1 MARKSRVCAVSYL
14 NTAPLVWGMTHGP
27 QQGVFDLSFEL
38 PSVCADRL
46 RAGSVDVGLIPVIE
60 LARQPETA
68 VAPGCAIACAGPVR
82 SILLVAGKPFG
93 EIESFAADTGS
104 RTSVVLAQIIAARR
118 YGRRPAAL
126 PHAPLLD
133 EMLAAADAALVIGN
147 PALRLDPKM
156 DSWRG
161 RPVHVY
167 DLGAEWEEMTGLP
180 MVFAV
185 WAARP
190 HAANESLAEAL
201 SASAA
206 YGRARIDEIVRV
218 ESARLGFPPELV
230 RTYLT
235 EHIRFDLGEREC
247 AAMRLYLQLA
257 AELGF
262 AAPRPDI
269 PFLAPRAAAVQQE

>member
-27 QQGVFDLSFEL
+27 QRGVFDLSFEL

-46 RAGSVDVGLIPVIE
+46 RAGSADIGLIPAIE

-82 SILLVAGKPFG
+82 SILLVAKKPFDA
-93 EIESFAADTGS
+93 IASLAADTGS
-104 RTSVVLAQIIAARR
+104 RTSVVLAQIIAARQ
-118 YGRRPAAL
+118 YGRRPAVY
-126 PHAPLLD
+126 PHPPLLD
-133 EMLAAADAALVIGN
+133 AMLEAADAALIIGN

-156 DSWRG
+156 AVRGG

-167 DLGAEWEEMTGLP
+167 DLGAEWRAMTSLP

-185 WAARP
+185 WAARMP
-190 HAANESLAEAL
+190 AAADAPIEAL
-201 SASAA
+201 NASAA
-206 YGRARIDEIVRV
+206 YGRSRIDEIVRV
-218 ESARLGFPPELV
+218 ESRRLGLPPELV

-235 EHIRFDLGEREC
+235 ERIRFDLGEREC
-247 AAMRLYLQLA
+247 AALRLYLELA

-262 AAPRPDI
+262 APPRPEI
-269 PFLAPRAAAVQQE
+269 PFLAPRAAAGWE